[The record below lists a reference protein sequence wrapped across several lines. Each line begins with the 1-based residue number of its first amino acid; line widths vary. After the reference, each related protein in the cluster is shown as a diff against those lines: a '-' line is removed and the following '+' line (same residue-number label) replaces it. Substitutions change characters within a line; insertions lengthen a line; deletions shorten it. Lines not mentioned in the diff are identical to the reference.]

1 MSRILCTFLLA
12 IGTGAV
18 ASVADVGDNFRYSAD
33 VSSRFVKMG
42 ESDPMQLAFVG
53 VDLHKI
59 FSSTRRDLVTFTLQP
74 YVAFVRNGPAGW
86 DKPPRKHPI
95 FDGSSDWGMQWRV
108 FNANFKLMQNGLLN
122 LRLGHIEVPFGIEH
136 IIPTN
141 GTALNYAHQANWVG
155 IKADWGASLNGVW
168 RGYEYEVAALRGS
181 GNRYASEAL
190 TGESPFFVSGRFG
203 SDRSADFV
211 WGLSLLNGTLLT
223 PSDGA
228 VERTRYA
235 LDLQYY
241 YGAFGA
247 IGEFALGTGFGGP
260 PANDSD
266 VRQFIAEF
274 NWRTPRET
282 VLAWV
287 QVVDRSVDKS
297 TSRAALIGA
306 EWLLLRR
313 VTASAQ
319 LTRHMEP
326 ITSNDFLL
334 QLRYRY

>member
-1 MSRILCTFLLA
+1 MGRILCALVFA
-12 IGTGAV
+12 FGIGTAI
-18 ASVADVGDNFRYSAD
+18 SFADVRDNLRYSAD

-42 ESDPMQLAFVG
+42 ENDPMQLAFVG
-53 VDLHKI
+53 LDLHKI
-59 FSSTRRDLVTFTLQP
+59 FSSTSRDIVTFTLQP
-74 YVAFVRNGPAGW
+74 YVAFVRNGPGRW
-86 DKPPRKHPI
+86 DLSPRAHPI

-108 FNANFKLMQNGLLN
+108 FNANIKLMQNGLLN

-168 RGYEYEVAALRGS
+168 SGYEYEVAALRGS
-181 GNRYASEAL
+181 GNRYASKAL
-190 TGESPFFVSGRFG
+190 TGESPFFLSGRFG

-211 WGLSLLNGTLLT
+211 WGLSLLSGTLLT
-223 PSDGA
+223 PSDAA

-241 YGAFGA
+241 YGAFGV
-247 IGEFALGTGFGGP
+247 IGELALGTGFGGP

-266 VRQFIAEF
+266 VRQLIAEL

-282 VLAWV
+282 VLAWL
-287 QVVDRSVDKS
+287 QLVDRSIDGGA
-297 TSRAALIGA
+297 SRAALIGA

-326 ITSNDFLL
+326 TTSNDVLL